1 MFDIVDHKKN
11 KYWYYLTPALFFLTI
26 FTFYPLTK
34 IFVMSFTKYDK
45 FKDIFQ
51 LKMINN
57 YGTVFRDM
65 EFQWALKNTLLLVFI
80 TVPLS
85 IIISLVIA
93 LALNNVK
100 NYFFKNTCKTFFFLP
115 LISNNVIMGMIF
127 SIFFYYNFGISS
139 NKPSGLFN
147 SFISFFGFGPY
158 QWVNSTAPYA
168 NKMFV
173 LVLYNI
179 WNRVSFK
186 IFVFILALQ
195 DINKSYYQAAKIDGT
210 SKWRIFTKITLPL
223 IAPII
228 FYQFIIEMLAVFKE
242 YESVVGLFGDNHN
255 FKIRTIVGYIYNQLS
270 STTHNSYSKGTAAAM
285 ILFIISILFTTIS
298 YLISRKKID

>member
-1 MFDIVDHKKN
+1 MFDIVDHKKT

-57 YGTVFRDM
+57 YGTVFRDT

-80 TVPLS
+80 SVPLS

-147 SFISFFGFGPY
+147 SFISCFGFGPY

-270 STTHNSYSKGTAAAM
+270 STTYNSYSKGTAAAM

>member
-1 MFDIVDHKKN
+1 MFDIVDHKKT

-34 IFVMSFTKYDK
+34 VFVMSFTKYDK
-45 FKDIFQ
+45 FKDVFQ
-51 LKMINN
+51 LEMINN

-65 EFQWALKNTLLLVFI
+65 EFRWALTNTLLLVFI
-80 TVPLS
+80 VVPLS

-100 NYFFKNTCKTFFFLP
+100 NYFFKNTCKIFFFLP

-147 SFISFFGFGPY
+147 SFISFFGFEPC

-179 WNRVSFK
+179 WNRASFK

-285 ILFIISILFTTIS
+285 ILFVISILFTTIS